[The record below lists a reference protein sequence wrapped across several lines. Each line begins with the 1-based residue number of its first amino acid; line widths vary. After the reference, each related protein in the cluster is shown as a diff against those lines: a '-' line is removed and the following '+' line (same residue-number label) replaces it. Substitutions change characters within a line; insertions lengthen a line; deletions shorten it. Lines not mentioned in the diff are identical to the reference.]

1 MASLELVMFHFLI
14 NGKIILYASSEDR
27 GHFILT
33 GKREEVG
40 VFDIRTL
47 RINFFI

>member
-1 MASLELVMFHFLI
+1 MLPQL
-14 NGKIILYASSEDR
+14 EDR

-33 GKREEVG
+33 GEREEVG

-47 RINFFI
+47 RINFFF